1 MINKKTYLTPRQLG
15 VFKTYLRELLDVV
28 PVDDEVLDTVS
39 CLFKMKRDCDED
51 YVKEGFEFMD
61 IMTDWLKQ

>member
-1 MINKKTYLTPRQLG
+1 M
-15 VFKTYLRELLDVV
+15 FKTYLRELLDVV